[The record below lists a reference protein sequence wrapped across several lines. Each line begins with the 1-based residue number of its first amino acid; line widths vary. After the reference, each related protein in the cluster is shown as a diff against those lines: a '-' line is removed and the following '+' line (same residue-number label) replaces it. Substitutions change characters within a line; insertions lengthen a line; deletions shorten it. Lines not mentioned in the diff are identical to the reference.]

1 MRASTEI
8 VVGRRGEL
16 RMIYDESFDLQ
27 QLGHVHIE
35 RGSHVEPTMN
45 GQWTADL
52 SPVGGP
58 VLGPFALRSEA
69 IEAEIEWLHCHWLLP
84 GSDSPP

>member
-1 MRASTEI
+1 MRDSTEI
-8 VVGRRGEL
+8 VVSRQGEL
-16 RMIYDESFDLQ
+16 RMIYDESLDLQ

-52 SPVGGP
+52 SPVSGP
-58 VLGPFALRSEA
+58 VLGPFAFRSEA
-69 IEAEIEWLHCHWLLP
+69 IEAEIDWLRCHWLST
-84 GSDSPP
+84 GRYSPP